1 MNNDNS
7 ENDTLCQKVKNF
19 FNNID
24 CFLQC
29 VFSDLETEQHKEIQ
43 QIEIE
48 ELPKIQKSIKI
59 DESPKIDYGVEI
71 KPYIESEIDEKNY
84 VFTVKKNNQIYQ
96 VVGRESIKI

>member
-29 VFSDLETEQHKEIQ
+29 VFSDLETEQHTEIQ

-48 ELPKIQKSIKI
+48 EIPTIQESINIKKSTQ
-59 DESPKIDYGVEI
+59 IDYGIEI
-71 KPYIESEIDEKNY
+71 EPYIESEIDEKNH

>member
-1 MNNDNS
+1 MTNNKS

-29 VFSDLETEQHKEIQ
+29 VFSDLETEQHTEIQ

-71 KPYIESEIDEKNY
+71 EPYIESEINPQTHI
-84 VFTVKKNNQIYQ
+84 FTVKKNNQMYQ

>member
-29 VFSDLETEQHKEIQ
+29 VFSDLETEQHTEIQ

-48 ELPKIQKSIKI
+48 EIPKKNNIDIKQ
-59 DESPKIDYGVEI
+59 STKIDYGVEI
-71 KPYIESEIDEKNY
+71 EPYIESEIDEKNH

>member
-29 VFSDLETEQHKEIQ
+29 VFNDSETEQHTEIQ

-48 ELPKIQKSIKI
+48 EIPKKNNTEI
-59 DESPKIDYGVEI
+59 DRSTKIDYEI
-71 KPYIESEIDEKNY
+71 EIEPYIENEIDENNHI
-84 VFTVKKNNQIYQ
+84 FTIKKNNQIYQ
-96 VVGRESIKI
+96 VVGREGIKI

>member
-7 ENDTLCQKVKNF
+7 ENHTFCQKFKHF

-29 VFSDLETEQHKEIQ
+29 VFSDLETEQHTEIQ

-48 ELPKIQKSIKI
+48 ESPQIQKSIKI

-71 KPYIESEIDEKNY
+71 EPYIESEIDEKNH
-84 VFTVKKNNQIYQ
+84 VFTVKKNNQMYN

>member
-1 MNNDNS
+1 MENDNV
-7 ENDTLCQKVKNF
+7 ENDTLSQKFKSF
-19 FNNID
+19 FKNID

-29 VFSDLETEQHKEIQ
+29 VFSDLETEQHTEIQ

-48 ELPKIQKSIKI
+48 ELPKIQESISIKKSTQI
-59 DESPKIDYGVEI
+59 NYGVEI
-71 KPYIESEIDEKNY
+71 EPYIESEIDEKNY